1 MSKLPNISSRSSIQN
16 TENESINNINIIDP
30 SKEEKNIILPII
42 TQENNIDLIKNPLM
56 LNTKLT
62 ELETKYL
69 SLEHNYENLINKISF
84 NEKKIMSLQNNMT
97 KNESMNNINKTKMQ
111 IKSNNEQDKLDKNF
125 ILLNNK
131 IKYLEDMIK
140 NDQEIRVQEKQK
152 ELDFTQNLF
161 NKINSSLANTI
172 HMEIEQRFKA
182 DMLQKNENI
191 KEIDVLQNQL
201 NGIKSQME
209 IIQNNFLKKLEENN
223 NECSERNQNLAKYI
237 DIKLDDKNLK
247 KESKELK
254 KFLEKLTEQIK
265 NNMNNQKN
273 ENI

>member
-1 MSKLPNISSRSSIQN
+1 
-16 TENESINNINIIDP
+16 
-30 SKEEKNIILPII
+30 
-42 TQENNIDLIKNPLM
+42 M

-191 KEIDVLQNQL
+191 KWD
-201 NGIKSQME
+201 
-209 IIQNNFLKKLEENN
+209 
-223 NECSERNQNLAKYI
+223 
-237 DIKLDDKNLK
+237 
-247 KESKELK
+247 
-254 KFLEKLTEQIK
+254 
-265 NNMNNQKN
+265 
-273 ENI
+273 